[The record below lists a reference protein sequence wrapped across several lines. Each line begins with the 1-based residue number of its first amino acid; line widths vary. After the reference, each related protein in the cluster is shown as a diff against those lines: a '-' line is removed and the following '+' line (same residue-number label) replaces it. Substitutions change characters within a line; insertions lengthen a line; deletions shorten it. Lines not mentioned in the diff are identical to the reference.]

1 MKIKAGNYY
10 LNSDAC
16 KNVWI
21 TEEST
26 SEKSGKIYEKRVSG
40 YYDSCKLALKD
51 MIQRKVYET
60 DTTELKEVI
69 NTVDTALKDAL
80 KILEH
85 KIKAEVEKNERT

>member
-21 TEEST
+21 TEELINQKT
-26 SEKSGKIYEKRVSG
+26 GKIYEKRVSG
-40 YYDSCKLALKD
+40 YYDSCKSALKD

-60 DTTELKEVI
+60 DTTELKEVVK
-69 NTVDTALKDAL
+69 TVDTVLNDAL
-80 KILEH
+80 KILEE
-85 KIKAEVEKNERT
+85 I

>member
-1 MKIKAGNYY
+1 
-10 LNSDAC
+10 
-16 KNVWI
+16 
-21 TEEST
+21 
-26 SEKSGKIYEKRVSG
+26 
-40 YYDSCKLALKD
+40 

-69 NTVDTALKDAL
+69 NTIDTALKDAL

>member
-21 TEEST
+21 TEELTNSKT
-26 SEKSGKIYEKRVSG
+26 SKLYEKRVSG
-40 YYDSCKLALKD
+40 YFDNTKSALKD
-51 MIQRKVYET
+51 MIRRKVYET

-80 KILEH
+80 KILKCEN
-85 KIKAEVEKNERT
+85 INEVEKYDK

>member
-40 YYDSCKLALKD
+40 YYDSCKSALKD

-69 NTVDTALKDAL
+69 NTIDTALKDAL
-80 KILEH
+80 KILKYEN
-85 KIKAEVEKNERT
+85 INEVENNDD